1 MSSEITTS
9 HNETIGVMLM
19 AFGGPDSLDAVE
31 PFMDRLMKGRK
42 PTPEIIERAK
52 NKYRLIGGKSPL
64 PAITQR
70 QADAL
75 EAVLNE
81 TCAGARRFKTYVGMR
96 YWRPFIEET
105 IEKMADAGIKR
116 AFAISMS
123 PHHSRVSTGAYA
135 EEIERVVGER
145 GLDITIEMLEGI
157 YKHPAFIDAIAE
169 KVTAAIERFPEDRR
183 MGVKIVFSA
192 HALPMSYIE
201 AGDPYVDEIKIT
213 IDEVLKK
220 IAPHSWRIAYQ
231 SKGNIPGAWL
241 GPTVE
246 EVYEDIV
253 EERCADVLI
262 VPVGFA
268 ADHVETLWDLDIHHK
283 RQAEELGLAY
293 ERAEALN
300 DSPRFMEAL
309 ADMVCAALN
318 REETGPAH

>member
-1 MSSEITTS
+1 MSSEITGS
-9 HNETIGVMLM
+9 RNETIGVMLM
-19 AFGGPDSLDAVE
+19 AFGGPDSLDSVE
-31 PFMDRLMKGRK
+31 PFMERLMKGRK

-75 EAVLNE
+75 EAKLNE
-81 TCAGARRFKTYVGMR
+81 SCADARRFKTYVGMR
-96 YWRPFIEET
+96 YWHPFIEET
-105 IEKMADAGIKR
+105 IEKMAADGITR

-135 EEIERVVGER
+135 EEIKRVVGER
-145 GLDITIEMLEGI
+145 GLDITIDMVEGM

-169 KVTAAIERFPEDRR
+169 KVTAAIKRFPEERR
-183 MGVKIVFSA
+183 PRVQIVFSA
-192 HALPMSYIE
+192 HSLPMSYIE
-201 AGDPYVDEIKIT
+201 AGDPYVDEIKMT
-213 IDEVLKK
+213 IDKVLNK
-220 IAPHSWRIAYQ
+220 IAPHSWRVAYQ

-246 EVYEDIV
+246 EVYEDLV
-253 EERCADVLI
+253 GEERQDVLI

-283 RQAEELGLAY
+283 RQAEELGLTY
-293 ERAEALN
+293 ERADALN

-309 ADMVCAALN
+309 ADMVCEALN
-318 REETGPAH
+318 REETGSKR